1 MEKLLVGFLII
12 LTVLGIELQY
22 IVNKLLTPK
31 GFFYLGTVHWPS
43 DYFYYLSQFAQGSEH
58 WLTST
63 MLFTPEKLT
72 PVYIGWQN
80 VLTGKLLMLAGLDV
94 IAAYQAAVGI
104 YLTLFLIISWLFIRE
119 IFPKN
124 PAKRVLS
131 LLFFLTSTSLFSVKF
146 GAHGFEWSYFN
157 HWYNLGIPLARFGPT
172 PHHLLAY
179 ALGVASWLFYL
190 RNRMFLLALS
200 GFLHASINPVAW
212 GLNVMVI
219 AVCGF
224 IPKLKIKSYFPAGV
238 LFLSGILPALY
249 AKAVFSQLP
258 YSLSSAWES
267 AQHLKLVPAQLF
279 MGTGLVII
287 LALFGLKNFPGKAGK
302 GRIFSLVFL
311 TLAVFFYLTDISEK
325 FKISNARFWPSQVYL
340 LWGLLA
346 AEGILV
352 LSKIFG
358 KFKKVVLVILLLIYF
373 TSIIPTLYLN
383 YREILTPKYSNGS
396 YFIPHDVY
404 LAFRE
409 AKKISGNKDIF
420 LVVWPFNESFPALT
434 GRKTLFGYELFT
446 INYQEK
452 MTRVFAIIDGKM
464 GEDELKRTLSV
475 YKINY
480 LLMYSPSEY
489 FRKFPFF
496 KEVYK
501 NPTITIYRF
510 LIGNIQ
516 KNKINKAL

>member
-1 MEKLLVGFLII
+1 MEKILVGFLII

-43 DYFYYLSQFAQGSEH
+43 DYFYYLSQFAQGREH
-58 WLTST
+58 WFAST
-63 MLFTPEKLT
+63 MLFTPEKLK
-72 PVYIGWQN
+72 PVLIGWQN
-80 VLTGKLLMLAGLDV
+80 VLSGRLLMMTGLDV
-94 IAAYQAAVGI
+94 ISAYQTAVGI
-104 YLTLFLIISWLFIRE
+104 YLTLYLVISWLFIRE
-119 IFPKN
+119 IFPKS
-124 PAKRVLS
+124 PTKRVLS
-131 LLFFLTSTSLFSVKF
+131 LFFFLTATSLFYVKF
-146 GAHGFEWSYFN
+146 GVHGFEWNYFN

-179 ALGVASWLFYL
+179 ALGVAGWLFYL

-200 GFLHASINPVAW
+200 GFLHASINPVTW
-212 GLNVMVI
+212 GLNVMVLFI
-219 AVCGF
+219 TAF
-224 IPKLKIKSYFPAGV
+224 IPKVKIRSLIAAGI
-238 LFLSGILPALY
+238 LFLAGILPALY

-267 AQHLKLVPAQLF
+267 TQHLKLVPAQLF

-340 LWGLLA
+340 ILGILA
-346 AEGILV
+346 AEGILL
-352 LSKIFG
+352 LSKIFR
-358 KFKKVVLVILLLIYF
+358 KFQKSVLVMLLVIYF
-373 TSIIPTLYLN
+373 ASITPTLYLS
-383 YREILTPKYSNGS
+383 YREILTPKINNGY
-396 YFIPHDVY
+396 YFIPMDVY
-404 LAFRE
+404 RAFRE
-409 AKKISGNKDIF
+409 AKKISGKRDIF
-420 LVVWPFNESFPALT
+420 LVVWPFNEAFPGLT

-452 MTRVFAIIDGKM
+452 MTRAFAVIDGKM

-480 LLMYSPSEY
+480 LLMYSSSQY
-489 FRKFPFF
+489 FRKFPFL

-501 NPTITIYRF
+501 NPTVTLYRF
-510 LIGNIQ
+510 DT
-516 KNKINKAL
+516 KKI